1 MAKKTNIVKNVN
13 SLPLTQPIGQP
24 LKAITANSYINT
36 CRKTDLKAP
45 NFFGICDLMYE
56 DDAIRQCT
64 DISANP
70 VIYALANGKFEGGK
84 SKKSKKVAAA
94 INYAIRNLTHGSW
107 REFCENLVTD
117 QMYGFSINNT
127 VSRIISEG
135 EYKGIAGFAKF
146 SPRSPHNLKG
156 WIFDTNMVE
165 VIGCILKPMNK
176 QDASSISR
184 LSPTNITSSTYYDGD
199 HPILWHKQMVL
210 SSYNKT
216 FNNPEG
222 NSPYISAYA
231 SWKEK
236 QLIRQY
242 EIVGVSK
249 DFGGV
254 ALLRVDEELL
264 VRAAIDEPA
273 YDNDRA
279 TLEGLKQGAARIH
292 SGESTLLVLSSQ
304 LLEGSTSQYKNSFEL
319 KGIDGQGKQYK
330 STELITQRDK
340 AIYNVFGASHAI
352 LGQDGSGSF
361 ALSSTVETI
370 QDAYTRRAIE
380 AKVDVIENQI
390 LKIFIEMNAN
400 NPMFKLAWDEIP
412 KFVPAE
418 YKELDLDTYSK
429 IIQRVKSVQGMPE
442 EHHKEFA
449 KKAGLSQE
457 WEEKLDYKD
466 KGDSRAGEGLGD
478 SGVGNT
484 QAGGISSTTNAE
496 NGGVAKALY
505 IADNYK
511 DQLVVADE
519 FGNQYFLDKPKGMK

>member
-1 MAKKTNIVKNVN
+1 MAKTKIVKNTQ
-13 SLPLTQPIGQP
+13 SLPLTQSIGQP
-24 LKAITANSYINT
+24 LKAVTANSYINT
-36 CRKTDLKAP
+36 CRKTDLKLP
-45 NFFGICDLMYE
+45 NFLGICDLMYE
-56 DDAIRQCT
+56 DDAVRQCT
-64 DISANP
+64 DMSAHP
-70 VIYALANGKFEGGK
+70 VIDALANGKFEGRK
-84 SKKSKKVAAA
+84 SKKSKKAADA
-94 INYAIRNLTHGSW
+94 LNHAIRNLTHGSW
-107 REFCENLVTD
+107 REFCENLTTD
-117 QMYGFSINNT
+117 QQYGFSINNI
-127 VSRIISEG
+127 VSRIIPDG
-135 EYKGIAGFAKF
+135 EYKGLAGFAKF

-176 QDASSISR
+176 QDPSAIAR
-184 LSPTNITSSTYYDGD
+184 LSPTSISSSTYYDGN
-199 HPILWHKQMVL
+199 HPIMWHKQMVL

-264 VRAAIDEPA
+264 WRASQDDPA
-273 YDNDRA
+273 YEKDREM
-279 TLEGLKQGAARIH
+279 LEGLKSGAARIH
-292 SGESTLLVLSSQ
+292 SGESTLLVLSSG
-304 LLEGSTSQYKNSFEL
+304 LIDGSTSQYKNSFEL
-319 KGIDGQGKQYK
+319 KGIEGQGKQYK

-340 AIYNVFGASHAI
+340 AIYNVFGCGFAI

-361 ALSSTVETI
+361 ALSSTTETI
-370 QDAYTRRAIE
+370 QDRYIERAIA

-390 LKIFIEMNAN
+390 MKVFFEMNAN
-400 NPMFKLAWDEIP
+400 NPMFKLAWDEMP

-442 EHHKEFA
+442 EHHKELA
-449 KKAGLSQE
+449 RKSGLSDE
-457 WEEKLDYKD
+457 WAEKLDYKD
-466 KGDSRAGEGLGD
+466 KGQSRSGEGMGT
-478 SGVGNT
+478 SGTGNT

>member
-1 MAKKTNIVKNVN
+1 MAKTKIVKNVQD
-13 SLPLTQPIGQP
+13 LPAQQPIGQP
-24 LKAITANSYINT
+24 LRHIVANSYINS
-36 CRKTDLKAP
+36 CRKQDLKLP
-45 NFFGICDLMYE
+45 NFLNTCDLMYE

-64 DISANP
+64 DMNAHQ
-70 VIYALANGKFEGGK
+70 VIHALANGKFEGNK
-84 SKKSKKVAAA
+84 SKKSKKVADA
-94 INYAIRNLTHGSW
+94 INYAIHNLTNGTW
-107 REFCENLVTD
+107 REFCENLTTD
-117 QMYGFSINNT
+117 QMYGFSINNI
-127 VSRIISEG
+127 VSRIISDG
-135 EYKGIAGFAKF
+135 EYKGLAGFAKF

-156 WIFDTNMVE
+156 WIFDKDMVE

-176 QDASSISR
+176 QDPSAILR
-184 LSPTNITSSTYYDGD
+184 LSPTNITSATYYDAT

-210 SSYNKT
+210 SSYNKS

-222 NSPYISAYA
+222 NSPYISAYSA
-231 SWKEK
+231 WKEK

-254 ALLRVDEELL
+254 AQLRVDAELL
-264 VRAAIDEPA
+264 WRASQDDVA
-273 YDNDRA
+273 YQKDKEMLDA
-279 TLEGLKQGAARIH
+279 LKEQAANIH
-292 SGESTLLVLSSQ
+292 SGQSTLLILSSE
-304 LLEGSTSQYKNSFEL
+304 LLDGSTSQYKNSFEL

-340 AIYNVFGASHAI
+340 AIYNVFGCGHAI

-370 QDAYTRRAIE
+370 QDTYIERAIA

-400 NPMFKLAWDEIP
+400 NPMFKLAWNEIP

-429 IIQRVKSVQGMPE
+429 IIQRTKSVSGLPE
-442 EHHKEFA
+442 EHHKELA
-449 KKAGLSQE
+449 RRSRLSDE
-457 WEEKLDYKD
+457 WAEKLDYKD
-466 KGDSRAGEGLGD
+466 KGQSRAGEGNGT
-478 SGVGNT
+478 SGTGNT
-484 QAGGISSTTNAE
+484 QNGGASSATNSE
-496 NGGVAKALY
+496 NGGVAKSLY

-511 DQLVVADE
+511 DQLVIADE
-519 FGNQYFLDKPKGMK
+519 LGNQYFIDKPKGMK